1 MHLRGNTEGYLTA
14 ASKHKYLRI
23 HSGDHIT
30 PFYSLEGRLEQ
41 MRFLEHWLRDVDTG
55 VTREPPVKLAIRHG
69 GDRYVWR
76 YENEWP
82 ILALDAVLPR
92 RFCWVAHCHAGER
105 AGSGAL

>member
-1 MHLRGNTEGYLTA
+1 
-14 ASKHKYLRI
+14 
-23 HSGDHIT
+23 
-30 PFYSLEGRLEQ
+30 

-92 RFCWVAHCHAGER
+92 RFCWVAHCHAGDKQAAARFR
-105 AGSGAL
+105 ADAENPAVTFVTPPFEEETEITGPS